1 MTDNNKII
9 KTNRGNLDYSSKT
22 LIMGI
27 LNITPDSFSDGG
39 KYNDLESALIRAKK
53 MENAGADIIDI
64 GAESSR
70 PYSDRISA
78 EEEKKRLLPVLKEVL
93 KVTTVPISIDSYK
106 SSVVRAALKEGASIV
121 NDISGLRFDEK
132 MAETAAEFSAPVI
145 IMHIQGRPETMQDN
159 PSYQNLIFEIKKY
172 LWDGIKIAKEAGIAD
187 DSIIIDPGIGFG
199 KEQLHNLQI
208 LNRLESF
215 KELNYPILIGTSRKS
230 LIKYVNKNEVNERLF
245 GTAATVSTSIIKG
258 ANIVRV
264 HDVAE
269 IKKVAVMTDAV
280 KWEGKHG
287 K

>member
-1 MTDNNKII
+1 MKNKII

-78 EEEKKRLLPVLKEVL
+78 EEEKMRLLPVLKEVL

-106 SSVVRAALKEGASIV
+106 SSVVKAALEEGASIV
-121 NDISGLRFDEK
+121 NDISGLRFDNK